1 MTARNLLL
9 VLALL
14 AVVIWGARCSRD
26 PLRTELPF
34 GSTDLSSVEA
44 SLARLAP
51 EDRARVEAYVKRSN
65 GDYLPA
71 GMGDPDMP
79 FSARTFAEAIELE
92 KRWEARLAQE
102 AVAQQG
108 RESER
113 EAALAP
119 LRALVSVE
127 ILRASI
133 DTRRGGSGS
142 EVGGAKPVGPRIQGG
157 GERMRLSLRV
167 RNRSAQD
174 VVHLAGTLRARDRD
188 SPLGLSLC
196 YFEISAQQPLTAHE
210 VRDFDCVQQRAISEQ
225 ERAFVAGAPGRFSV
239 EWLPREITLAD
250 GRSLKSG
257 VY

>member
-1 MTARNLLL
+1 MTARKLLL
-9 VLALL
+9 VIALL
-14 AVVIWGARCSRD
+14 AVAVWGARCSRD

-44 SLARLAP
+44 TLAKLAP

-65 GDYLPA
+65 GDFLPA

-79 FSARTFAEAIELE
+79 FTARTFAEAIELE
-92 KRWEARLAQE
+92 RQWEARMAQD
-102 AVAQQG
+102 AIVQQG
-108 RESER
+108 RETER

-119 LRALVSVE
+119 LRAIVSAE

-133 DTRRGGSGS
+133 DTNGGGSGPG
-142 EVGGAKPVGPRIQGG
+142 VGGAQPAGLRIQGG

-174 VVHLAGTLRARDRD
+174 VVQLAGTLRARDRD

-196 YFEISAQQPLTAHE
+196 YFEISAQQPLTAYE

-239 EWLPREITLAD
+239 EWLPREMKLAD

>member
-1 MTARNLLL
+1 MTARKLLL
-9 VLALL
+9 VIAVL
-14 AVVIWGARCSRD
+14 AVALWGARCSRD

-34 GSTDLSSVEA
+34 GSTDLSPVEA
-44 SLARLAP
+44 SLATLSP

-79 FSARTFAEAIELE
+79 FTARTFAEAIELE
-92 KRWEARLAQE
+92 KQWEVRMAEE
-102 AVAQQG
+102 AVEQQG
-108 RESER
+108 RDAER
-113 EAALAP
+113 ERALAP
-119 LRALVSVE
+119 LRVIVSAE
-127 ILRASI
+127 ILRASL
-133 DTRRGGSGS
+133 DAGSAESDGSSRGPKQATSPQRGS
-142 EVGGAKPVGPRIQGG
+142 A
-157 GERMRLSLRV
+157 ERLRLSLRV
-167 RNRSAQD
+167 RNRSARD
-174 VVHLAGTLRARDRD
+174 VVQLAGTLRARDRD

-196 YFEISAQQPLTAHE
+196 YFEISAQQPLKAYE

-225 ERAFVAGAPGRFSV
+225 ERAFVAGVPGRFTV